1 MNEELE
7 KKLDFN
13 KIQEQMS
20 IFHKSHGFRL
30 PNILILPAELA
41 AYQTEKISE
50 IFGMKVIYGIVN
62 EPTVGLV

>member
-1 MNEELE
+1 MNEYLE
-7 KKLDFN
+7 DKLDFN
-13 KIQEQMS
+13 RIQEQMN

-41 AYQTEKISE
+41 AYQTEKVSE

-62 EPTVGLV
+62 EPTVGMI